1 MADTKFDVV
10 VVGAGP
16 AGLAAAKMT
25 AEAGLS
31 TLVIE
36 RGEYPGSKNVMGG
49 VIYTN
54 ATEQLYP
61 RFWEKAPVERPV
73 IEQRYW
79 FLDGPSHFG
88 LTYRSEDFG
97 REPYNAFT
105 VFRAK
110 FDRWM
115 AEEVEAAGAL
125 IINETVVKEL
135 TREGDTFTGVVAGRD
150 DGQVKANI
158 VILAEGVNCLLT
170 QQAELQHHLP
180 PEHLATAV
188 KEVLSLPKE
197 KIEDRFNLE
206 KGQGATI
213 ELFGESTRG
222 MMGTAFIYT
231 NKDSLSIGVGAL
243 VSSMMDHHVNQNEL
257 LEALKRH
264 PSVRPLIAGAEP
276 KEYMAHLIPE
286 GGYKGMPK
294 IVGNGVMVAGDAAML
309 VDGIH
314 REGSNLAMISGK
326 IAGETAVA
334 AHQKGDFSKNTL
346 ARYEEKLKET
356 FVIKDLVK
364 YQHTAGFLESHRHF
378 LKLYPELLNRAA
390 HEFFTVDGTPKK
402 EKQKKIM
409 KMAGEK
415 KPLWQIA
422 GDMYKLWRV
431 LG

>member
-1 MADTKFDVV
+1 MADAKFDVV

-16 AGLAAAKMT
+16 AGLAAAKKT

-54 ATEQLYP
+54 ATEQLFP
-61 RFWEKAPVERPV
+61 GFWEKAPVERPV
-73 IEQRYW
+73 IEQRFW
-79 FLDGPSHFG
+79 FLSEGSHLG
-88 LTYRSEDFG
+88 ITYRGEEFG

-115 AEEVEAAGAL
+115 AEQVEAAGAL
-125 IINETVVKEL
+125 VINETVVKEL
-135 TREGDTFTGVVAGRD
+135 TREGDRFTGVVVGRQN
-150 DGQVKANI
+150 GHVEANI

-180 PEHLATAV
+180 PEHLASAV

-206 KGQGATI
+206 KGQGITI
-213 ELFGESTRG
+213 EMFGESTRG

-243 VSSMMDHHVNQNEL
+243 VSSLMDHHINQNEL

-264 PSVRPLIAGAEP
+264 PSVRPLIEGAQT

-294 IVGNGVMVAGDAAML
+294 IVDNGVMVVGDAAML

-326 IAGETAVA
+326 IAGETAVE
-334 AHQKGDFSKNTL
+334 AHKKGDFTKKSL
-346 ARYEEKLKET
+346 AQYEENLKET
-356 FVIKDLVK
+356 FVIKDLMK
-364 YQHTAGFLESHRHF
+364 YQNTAGFLESHRHF
-378 LKLYPELLNRAA
+378 LKLYPELVNRAA
-390 HEFFTVDGTPKK
+390 HEFFTVDGMPKK
-402 EKQKKIM
+402 EKHKKIM
-409 KMAGEK
+409 KMIAGE
-415 KPLWQIA
+415 KPLWQV
-422 GDMYKLWRV
+422 GSDMYKLWRV

>member
-10 VVGAGP
+10 IVGAGP
-16 AGLAAAKMT
+16 AGLSAAKVT

-31 TLVIE
+31 TLIIE
-36 RGEYPGSKNVMGG
+36 RGEYPGAKNVMGG

-54 ATEQLYP
+54 ATGEVFP

-79 FLDGPSHFG
+79 FLSDRSHFG
-88 LTYRSEDFG
+88 ITYRSENFAA
-97 REPYNAFT
+97 EPYNAFT

-115 AEEVEAAGAL
+115 GEQVEAAGAL

-135 TREGDTFTGVVAGRD
+135 IREGDSFTGVVVGRD
-150 DGQVKANI
+150 DGSVKANI

-180 PEHLATAV
+180 PEHLASAV

-222 MMGTAFIYT
+222 MLGTAFVYT

-243 VSSMMDHHVNQNEL
+243 VSSLMDRHINQNEL
-257 LEALKRH
+257 LEAVKKH
-264 PSVRPLIAGAEP
+264 PSIRPLLEGSEP

-294 IVGNGVMVAGDAAML
+294 IVGNGVMVTGDAAML
-309 VDGIH
+309 VNGIH
-314 REGSNLAMISGK
+314 REGSNLAITSGK

-334 AHQKGDFSKNTL
+334 AHQKGDFSKSTL
-346 ARYEEKLKET
+346 AQYEENLKAT
-356 FVIKDLVK
+356 FVIKDLMK
-364 YQHTAGFLESHRHF
+364 YQNTAGFLESHRDF
-378 LKLYPELLNRAA
+378 LKYYPEAVNKAA
-390 HEFFTVDGTPKK
+390 HEFFTVDGIPKK
-402 EKQKKIM
+402 EKQKQIM
-409 KMAGEK
+409 KLMTEER
-415 KPLWQIA
+415 PLWQI
-422 GDMYKLWRV
+422 GSDMYKLWRV